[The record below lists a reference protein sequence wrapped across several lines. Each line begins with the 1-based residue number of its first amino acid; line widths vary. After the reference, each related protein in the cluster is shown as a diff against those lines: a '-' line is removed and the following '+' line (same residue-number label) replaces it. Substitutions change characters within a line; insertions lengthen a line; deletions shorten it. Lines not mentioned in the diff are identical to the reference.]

1 MKRRRTE
8 DELWIH
14 LSPSSLSWNP
24 LCWKTNS
31 EEDNIRKLRKVAAAG
46 DEAESDK
53 ATIAFMSYHEA
64 YSKTFVL

>member
-8 DELWIH
+8 DELWNPPESKH
-14 LSPSSLSWNP
+14 VQAFGLNLSLNP

-31 EEDNIRKLRKVAAAG
+31 QEDNIRKLRKVAAAA

-53 ATIAFMSYHEA
+53 ATIAFISW
-64 YSKTFVL
+64 